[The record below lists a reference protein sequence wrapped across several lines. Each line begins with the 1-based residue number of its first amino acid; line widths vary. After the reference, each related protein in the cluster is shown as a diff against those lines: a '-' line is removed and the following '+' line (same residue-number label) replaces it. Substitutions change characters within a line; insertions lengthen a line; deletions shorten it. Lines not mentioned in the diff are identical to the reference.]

1 VPNLADDDG
10 VSAWLHSF
18 STRIQVESQTPTN
31 KGSVW
36 TCIVYSRPPITTP
49 NRTEPE
55 TLITCVFL
63 FKHGST
69 ISHESP
75 TDDKPSFSLFILF
88 YLYSLRIYDD
98 TSARNLML
106 L

>member
-1 VPNLADDDG
+1 MPDLADDNG

-18 STRIQVESQTPTN
+18 STRIQVESQDPTS
-31 KGSVW
+31 KGSIW
-36 TCIVYSRPPITTP
+36 THIVYSRPPITTP

-63 FKHGST
+63 FKNGST

-75 TDDKPSFSLFILF
+75 TDDKPTFSLFIFVVLF
-88 YLYSLRIYDD
+88 VLF
-98 TSARNLML
+98 ANL
-106 L
+106 